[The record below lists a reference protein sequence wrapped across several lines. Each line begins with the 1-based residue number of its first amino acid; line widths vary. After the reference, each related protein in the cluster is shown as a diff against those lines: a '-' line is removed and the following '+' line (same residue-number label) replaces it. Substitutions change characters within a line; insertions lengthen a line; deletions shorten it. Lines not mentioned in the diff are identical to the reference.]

1 VFPWKNPTK
10 KQLLWK
16 KPKKTLVAIIA
27 VAALAAV
34 GYYFASNGFNFPAE
48 EAEGSGI
55 GGVKRA
61 EKHRSEQTTASRS
74 AGSRSAAAFA
84 K

>member
-1 VFPWKNPTK
+1 ME
-10 KQLLWK
+10 
-16 KPKKTLVAIIA
+16 KPKKTLVAIIV

-61 EKHRSEQTTASRS
+61 VMDNAIGDHATFNRQT
-74 AGSRSAAAFA
+74 
-84 K
+84 